1 MDNAARPEPA
11 PERPT
16 QPDATPA
23 SAARLAPF
31 DPPPGPPHLADPR
44 SLTILTTEHW
54 SLLTARS
61 LVYNESFARAGMFLT
76 FLSASLIAMGFVA
89 QDGSLAA
96 VPIVILAL
104 DLFVGLATLG
114 RLLDCVREELFAL
127 QAMSRLR
134 HAYLEMTPALDPY
147 VSTSR
152 YDDFASI
159 ATPYGPG
166 TESPVRGIGAIVH
179 GFTTALGMVAVINA
193 AIAAALTAVA
203 TLNLGAGAVVSLVAA
218 SIVGVAV
225 GAAQFGAVVALLQRE
240 SERLPTRFPAPHAG
254 AVARP

>member
-1 MDNAARPEPA
+1 MDHAARPEPA

-16 QPDATPA
+16 QPDATNANPRDGHPA
-23 SAARLAPF
+23 
-31 DPPPGPPHLADPR
+31 PPPGPPHLADPR

-54 SLLTARS
+54 GLLTARS

-89 QDGSLAA
+89 QNASLPA

-114 RLLDCVREELFAL
+114 RLVDCVREEFLAM

-134 HAYLEMTPALDPY
+134 HAYLEMAPDLEPY

-152 YDDFASI
+152 HDDFASV
-159 ATPYGPG
+159 ATPYGVGAQPTLG
-166 TESPVRGIGAIVH
+166 GLAGIAQ
-179 GFTTALGMVAVINA
+179 GFMTALGMVAVING
-193 AIAAALTAVA
+193 AIAASLAAIVA
-203 TLNLGAGAVVSLVAA
+203 LNLGAGGGLALLAG
-218 SIVGVAV
+218 VGVGFAV
-225 GAAQFGAVVALLQRE
+225 GAVQFLAMLSALQRDSERVVA
-240 SERLPTRFPAPHAG
+240 RFPAP
-254 AVARP
+254 VTRLISKS